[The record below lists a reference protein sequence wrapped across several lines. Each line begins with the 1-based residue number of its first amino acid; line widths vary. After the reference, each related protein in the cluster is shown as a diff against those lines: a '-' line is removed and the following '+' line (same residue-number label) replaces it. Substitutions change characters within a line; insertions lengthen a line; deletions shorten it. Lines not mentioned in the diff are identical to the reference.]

1 LSWFHQAQAQLL
13 VERNTVQSLSAHYE
27 DLKAA
32 QTHLNNSYNQQQ
44 ATITR
49 LREDLDRVS
58 CTQYLWLTCRLH
70 FNQALAVDQVWG
82 VPPRDEDIQ

>member
-1 LSWFHQAQAQLL
+1 MLHVSCCLLCCLHQAQAQLL
-13 VERNTVQSLSAHYE
+13 VERNTVQSLTAHYE

-32 QTHLNNSYNQQQ
+32 QTHLNNSYSQQQ

-58 CTQYLWLTCRLH
+58 HCLASFLLLVEADSHRLATH
-70 FNQALAVDQVWG
+70 HG
-82 VPPRDEDIQ
+82 